1 MESTEIR
8 DRELKY
14 LIEDS
19 VDESVERAFRK
30 YGRTGRGHRITFSSV
45 LSVFLLLVIAVG
57 GVYWYKYNK
66 ASEPVAPV
74 EDHDLT

>member
-1 MESTEIR
+1 MENTEIR

-30 YGRTGRGHRITFSSV
+30 YGRTGRGPRITFSGV
-45 LSVFLLLVIAVG
+45 LSVFLLLVIAAGLLV
-57 GVYWYKYNK
+57 
-66 ASEPVAPV
+66 
-74 EDHDLT
+74 